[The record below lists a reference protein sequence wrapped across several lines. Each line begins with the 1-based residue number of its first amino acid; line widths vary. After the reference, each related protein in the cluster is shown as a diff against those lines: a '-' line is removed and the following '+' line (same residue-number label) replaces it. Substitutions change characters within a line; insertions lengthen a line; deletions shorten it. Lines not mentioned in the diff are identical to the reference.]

1 MAGER
6 NLTQSYSLTINSNMA
21 KFKEPVRQSDFM
33 SGMVSDVSKNIIPE
47 NSVAL
52 AVNLDFDETL
62 GAAVVRPGSTLI
74 GSQLVSGKTIL
85 GLHQHND
92 PKNASNNILL
102 AVVNVISD
110 ATSTIKNV
118 ATGVDVSIGLTADE
132 KVRFLSFGGETVA
145 INGVMAPQAWDNTNW
160 ITTAGVFDLGDWPAA
175 ESSLVT
181 EFLDRI
187 YTNDETVPYRVN
199 YSGLFNG
206 TAIAWEGDYIDI
218 EPEDGGGKITAFGKV
233 PGYILFFKERSLHRW
248 NYNSA
253 FPESLVQV
261 GTPTQESVVES
272 GGLVFFYSNSSDDAR
287 GFYVTNGGRP
297 QSISQDTSR
306 TVNKFV
312 QAIDPANESNIAA
325 FATDRTIGWS
335 VGDLEVEGETY
346 KNVVF
351 RYNRVL
357 NQWSIR
363 TYPTEFKVFSQN
375 IDSGV
380 GHQVGGDDDGNVIKI
395 DDRAAYTDFGSAINY
410 QLRTHSNKYGRNT
423 LKTMTDEFFV
433 EGKHLNGL
441 GARVI
446 PNEDPSAAVNM
457 TKLSRVNPMLV
468 RVAISEKVI
477 GTSLAVELW
486 GTADGNRPEISE
498 IELTS
503 IDVKETYEQ

>member
-1 MAGER
+1 
-6 NLTQSYSLTINSNMA
+6 MA
-21 KFKEPVRQSDFM
+21 KLKQPIKQSDFM
-33 SGMVSDVSKNIIPE
+33 SGMITDVSKNITPK

-52 AVNLDFDETL
+52 AVNLDFDDIL
-62 GAAVVRPGSTLI
+62 GSAVVRPGSSLV
-74 GSQLVSGKTIL
+74 GSQLVAGKDVL
-85 GLHQHND
+85 GLHQHVD
-92 PKNASNNILL
+92 PTNASNNILFAAL
-102 AVVNVISD
+102 NVGLD
-110 ATSTIKNV
+110 ATATIKNV
-118 ATGVDVSIGLTADE
+118 ATGGDVVTDLTQGA
-132 KVRFLSFGGETVA
+132 KVRFLSYGGTTLA
-145 INGVMAPQAWDNTNW
+145 INGVDAPRAWNGTSW
-160 ITTAGVFDLGDWPAA
+160 ITTAGVFDLADWPGA

-181 EFLDRI
+181 EFLDRV

-199 YSGLFNG
+199 YSGIFDG
-206 TAIAWEGDYIDI
+206 TAVTWEGDYVDI
-218 EPEDGGGKITAFGKV
+218 EAEDGGGKITAFGKV

-261 GTPTQESVVES
+261 GTPSQESVVES

-287 GFYVTNGGRP
+287 GFYVSNGGRP

-312 QAIDPANESNIAA
+312 QAIDPANEANIAA

-363 TYPTEFKVFSQN
+363 SYPTEFKVFSQY

-380 GHQVGGDDDGNVIKI
+380 VHRVGGDDDGQVIKI

>member
-1 MAGER
+1 
-6 NLTQSYSLTINSNMA
+6 MA
-21 KFKEPVRQSDFM
+21 KLKQPIKQSDFM
-33 SGMVSDVSKNIIPE
+33 SGMITDVSKNITPK

-52 AVNLDFDETL
+52 AVNLDFDDIL
-62 GAAVVRPGSTLI
+62 GSAVVRPGSSLV
-74 GSQLVSGKTIL
+74 GSQLVAGKDVL
-85 GLHQHND
+85 GLHQHVD
-92 PKNASNNILL
+92 PTNASNNILFAAL
-102 AVVNVISD
+102 NVGLD
-110 ATSTIKNV
+110 ATATIKNV
-118 ATGVDVSIGLTADE
+118 ATGGDVVTDLTQGA
-132 KVRFLSFGGETVA
+132 KVRFLSYGGTTLA
-145 INGVMAPQAWDNTNW
+145 INGVDAPRAWNGTSW
-160 ITTAGVFDLGDWPAA
+160 ITTAGVFDLADWPGA

-181 EFLDRI
+181 EFLDRV

-199 YSGLFNG
+199 YSGIFDG
-206 TAIAWEGDYIDI
+206 TAVTWEGDYVDI
-218 EPEDGGGKITAFGKV
+218 ESEDGGGKITAFGKV

-261 GTPTQESVVES
+261 GTPSQESVVES

-287 GFYVTNGGRP
+287 GFYVSNGGRP

-312 QAIDPANESNIAA
+312 QAIDPANEANIAA

-363 TYPTEFKVFSQN
+363 SYPTEFKVFSQY

-380 GHQVGGDDDGNVIKI
+380 VHRVGGDDDGNVIKI

>member
-1 MAGER
+1 
-6 NLTQSYSLTINSNMA
+6 MA
-21 KFKEPVRQSDFM
+21 KLKQPIKQSDFM
-33 SGMVSDVSKNIIPE
+33 SGMITDVSKNITPK

-52 AVNLDFDETL
+52 AVNLDFDDIL
-62 GAAVVRPGSTLI
+62 GSAVVRPGSSLV
-74 GSQLVSGKTIL
+74 GSQLVAGKDVL
-85 GLHQHND
+85 GLHQHVD
-92 PKNASNNILL
+92 PTNASNNILFAAL
-102 AVVNVISD
+102 NVGLD
-110 ATSTIKNV
+110 ATATIKNV
-118 ATGVDVSIGLTADE
+118 ATGGDVVTDLTQGA
-132 KVRFLSFGGETVA
+132 KVRFLSYGGTTLA
-145 INGVMAPQAWDNTNW
+145 INGVDAPRAWNGTSW
-160 ITTAGVFDLGDWPAA
+160 ITTAGVFDLADWPGA

-181 EFLDRI
+181 EFLDRV

-199 YSGLFNG
+199 YSGIFDG
-206 TAIAWEGDYIDI
+206 TAVTWEGDYVDI
-218 EPEDGGGKITAFGKV
+218 EAEDGGGKITAFGKV

-261 GTPTQESVVES
+261 GTPSQESVVES

-287 GFYVTNGGRP
+287 GFYVSNGGRP

-312 QAIDPANESNIAA
+312 QAIDPANEANIAA

-363 TYPTEFKVFSQN
+363 SYPTEFKVFSQY

-380 GHQVGGDDDGNVIKI
+380 VHRVGGDDDGQVIKI

-446 PNEDPSAAVNM
+446 PNEDSSAAVNM

>member
-1 MAGER
+1 
-6 NLTQSYSLTINSNMA
+6 MA
-21 KFKEPVRQSDFM
+21 KLKQPIKQSDFM
-33 SGMVSDVSKNIIPE
+33 SGMITDVSKNITPK

-52 AVNLDFDETL
+52 AVNLDFDDIL
-62 GAAVVRPGSTLI
+62 GSAVVRPGSSLV
-74 GSQLVSGKTIL
+74 GSQLVAGKDVL
-85 GLHQHND
+85 GLHQHVD
-92 PKNASNNILL
+92 LTNASNNILFAAL
-102 AVVNVISD
+102 NVGLD
-110 ATSTIKNV
+110 ATATIKNV
-118 ATGVDVSIGLTADE
+118 ATGGDVVTDLTQGA
-132 KVRFLSFGGETVA
+132 KVRFLSYGGTTLA
-145 INGVMAPQAWDNTNW
+145 INGVDAPRAWNGTSW
-160 ITTAGVFDLGDWPAA
+160 ITTAGVFDLADWPGA

-181 EFLDRI
+181 EFLDRV

-199 YSGLFNG
+199 YSGIFDG
-206 TAIAWEGDYIDI
+206 TAVTWEGDYVDI
-218 EPEDGGGKITAFGKV
+218 EAEDGGGKITAFGKV

-261 GTPTQESVVES
+261 GTPSQESVVES

-287 GFYVTNGGRP
+287 GFYVSNGGRP

-312 QAIDPANESNIAA
+312 QAIDPANEANIAA

-363 TYPTEFKVFSQN
+363 SYPTEFKVFSQY

-380 GHQVGGDDDGNVIKI
+380 VHRVGGDDDGQVIKI

>member
-1 MAGER
+1 
-6 NLTQSYSLTINSNMA
+6 MA
-21 KFKEPVRQSDFM
+21 KLKQPIKQSDFM
-33 SGMVSDVSKNIIPE
+33 SGMITDVSKNITPK

-52 AVNLDFDETL
+52 AVNLDFDDIL
-62 GAAVVRPGSTLI
+62 GSAVVRPGSSLV
-74 GSQLVSGKTIL
+74 GSQLVAGKDVL
-85 GLHQHND
+85 GLHQHVD
-92 PKNASNNILL
+92 PTNASNNILFAAL
-102 AVVNVISD
+102 NVGLD
-110 ATSTIKNV
+110 ATATIKNV
-118 ATGVDVSIGLTADE
+118 ATGGDVVTDLTQGA
-132 KVRFLSFGGETVA
+132 KVRFLSYGGTTLA
-145 INGVMAPQAWDNTNW
+145 INGVDAPRAWNGTSW
-160 ITTAGVFDLGDWPAA
+160 ITTAGVFDLADWPGA

-181 EFLDRI
+181 EFLDRV

-199 YSGLFNG
+199 YSGIFDG
-206 TAIAWEGDYIDI
+206 TAVTWEGDYVDI
-218 EPEDGGGKITAFGKV
+218 EAEDGGGKITAFGKV

-261 GTPTQESVVES
+261 GTPSQESVVES

-287 GFYVTNGGRP
+287 GFYVSNGGRP

-312 QAIDPANESNIAA
+312 QAIDPANEANIAA

-363 TYPTEFKVFSQN
+363 SYPTEFKVFSQY

-380 GHQVGGDDDGNVIKI
+380 VHRVGGDDDGNVIKI

-446 PNEDPSAAVNM
+446 PNEDLSAAVNM

>member
-1 MAGER
+1 
-6 NLTQSYSLTINSNMA
+6 MA
-21 KFKEPVRQSDFM
+21 KLKQPIKQSDFM
-33 SGMVSDVSKNIIPE
+33 SGMITDVSKNITPK

-52 AVNLDFDETL
+52 AVNLDFDDIL
-62 GAAVVRPGSTLI
+62 GSAVVRPGSSLV
-74 GSQLVSGKTIL
+74 GSQLVAGKDVL
-85 GLHQHND
+85 GLHQHVD
-92 PKNASNNILL
+92 PTNASNNILFAAL
-102 AVVNVISD
+102 NVGLD
-110 ATSTIKNV
+110 ATATIKNV
-118 ATGVDVSIGLTADE
+118 ATGGDVVTDLTQGA
-132 KVRFLSFGGETVA
+132 KVRFLSYGGTTLA
-145 INGVMAPQAWDNTNW
+145 INGVDAPRAWNGTSW
-160 ITTAGVFDLGDWPAA
+160 ITTAGVFDLADWPGA

-181 EFLDRI
+181 EFLDRV

-199 YSGLFNG
+199 YSGIFDG
-206 TAIAWEGDYIDI
+206 TAVTWEGDYVDI
-218 EPEDGGGKITAFGKV
+218 ESEDGGGKITAFGKV

-261 GTPTQESVVES
+261 GTPSQESVVES

-287 GFYVTNGGRP
+287 GFYVSNGGRP

-312 QAIDPANESNIAA
+312 QAIDPANEANIAA

-363 TYPTEFKVFSQN
+363 SYPTEFKVFSQY

-380 GHQVGGDDDGNVIKI
+380 VHRVGGDDDGNLIKI

>member
-1 MAGER
+1 
-6 NLTQSYSLTINSNMA
+6 MA
-21 KFKEPVRQSDFM
+21 KLKQPIKQSDFM

-52 AVNLDFDETL
+52 AVNLDFDDIL
-62 GAAVVRPGSTLI
+62 GSAVVRPGSSLV
-74 GSQLVSGKTIL
+74 GSQLVAGKDVL
-85 GLHQHND
+85 GLHQHVD
-92 PKNASNNILL
+92 PTNASNNILFAAL
-102 AVVNVISD
+102 NVGLD
-110 ATSTIKNV
+110 ATATIKNV
-118 ATGVDVSIGLTADE
+118 ATGGDVVTDLTQGA
-132 KVRFLSFGGETVA
+132 KVRFLSYGGTTLA
-145 INGVMAPQAWDNTNW
+145 INGVDAPRAWNGTSW
-160 ITTAGVFDLGDWPAA
+160 ITTAGVFDLADWPGA

-181 EFLDRI
+181 EFLDRV

-199 YSGLFNG
+199 YSGIFDG
-206 TAIAWEGDYIDI
+206 TAVTWEGDYVDI
-218 EPEDGGGKITAFGKV
+218 EAEDGGGKITAFGKV

-261 GTPTQESVVES
+261 GTPSQESVVES

-287 GFYVTNGGRP
+287 GFYVSNGGRP

-312 QAIDPANESNIAA
+312 QAIDPANEANIAA

-363 TYPTEFKVFSQN
+363 SYPTEFKVFSQY

-380 GHQVGGDDDGNVIKI
+380 VHRVGGDDDGQVIKI

>member
-1 MAGER
+1 
-6 NLTQSYSLTINSNMA
+6 MA
-21 KFKEPVRQSDFM
+21 KLKQPIKQSDFM
-33 SGMVSDVSKNIIPE
+33 SGMITDVSKNITPK

-52 AVNLDFDETL
+52 AVNLDFDDIL
-62 GAAVVRPGSTLI
+62 GSAVVRPGSSLV
-74 GSQLVSGKTIL
+74 GSQLVAGKDVL
-85 GLHQHND
+85 GLHQHVD
-92 PKNASNNILL
+92 PTNASNNILFAAL
-102 AVVNVISD
+102 NVGLD
-110 ATSTIKNV
+110 ATATIKNV
-118 ATGVDVSIGLTADE
+118 ATGGDVVTDLTQGA
-132 KVRFLSFGGETVA
+132 KVRFLSYGGTTLA
-145 INGVMAPQAWDNTNW
+145 INGVDAPRAWNGTSW
-160 ITTAGVFDLGDWPAA
+160 ITTAGVFDLADWPGA

-181 EFLDRI
+181 EFLDRV

-199 YSGLFNG
+199 YSGIFDG
-206 TAIAWEGDYIDI
+206 TAVTWEGDYVDI
-218 EPEDGGGKITAFGKV
+218 ESEDGGGKITAFGKV

-261 GTPTQESVVES
+261 GTPSQESVVES

-287 GFYVTNGGRP
+287 GFYVSNGGRP

-312 QAIDPANESNIAA
+312 QAIDPANEANIAA

-363 TYPTEFKVFSQN
+363 SYPTEFKVFSQY

-380 GHQVGGDDDGNVIKI
+380 VHRVGGDDDGQVIKI
-395 DDRAAYTDFGSAINY
+395 DDRASYTDAGSAINY

>member
-1 MAGER
+1 
-6 NLTQSYSLTINSNMA
+6 MA
-21 KFKEPVRQSDFM
+21 KLKQPIKQSDFM
-33 SGMVSDVSKNIIPE
+33 SGMITDVSKNITPK

-52 AVNLDFDETL
+52 AVNLDFDDIL
-62 GAAVVRPGSTLI
+62 GSAVVRPGSSLV
-74 GSQLVSGKTIL
+74 GSQLVAGKDVL
-85 GLHQHND
+85 GLHQHVD
-92 PKNASNNILL
+92 PTNASNNILFAAL
-102 AVVNVISD
+102 NVGLD
-110 ATSTIKNV
+110 ATATIKNV
-118 ATGVDVSIGLTADE
+118 ATGGDVVTDLTQGA
-132 KVRFLSFGGETVA
+132 KVRFLSYGGTTLA
-145 INGVMAPQAWDNTNW
+145 INGVDAPRAWNGTSW
-160 ITTAGVFDLGDWPAA
+160 ITTAGVFDLADWPGA

-181 EFLDRI
+181 EFLDRV

-199 YSGLFNG
+199 YSGIFDG
-206 TAIAWEGDYIDI
+206 TAVTWEGDYVDI
-218 EPEDGGGKITAFGKV
+218 EAEDGGGKITAFGKV

-261 GTPTQESVVES
+261 GTPSQESVVES

-287 GFYVTNGGRP
+287 GFYVSNGGRP

-312 QAIDPANESNIAA
+312 QAIDPANEANIAA

-363 TYPTEFKVFSQN
+363 SYPTEFKVFSQY

-380 GHQVGGDDDGNVIKI
+380 VHRVGGDDDGNLIKI

>member
-1 MAGER
+1 
-6 NLTQSYSLTINSNMA
+6 MA
-21 KFKEPVRQSDFM
+21 KLKQPIKQSDFM
-33 SGMVSDVSKNIIPE
+33 SGMITDVSKNITPK

-52 AVNLDFDETL
+52 AVNLDFDDIL
-62 GAAVVRPGSTLI
+62 GSAVVRPGSSLV
-74 GSQLVSGKTIL
+74 GSQLVAGKDVL
-85 GLHQHND
+85 GLHQHVD
-92 PKNASNNILL
+92 PTNASNNILFAAL
-102 AVVNVISD
+102 NVGLD
-110 ATSTIKNV
+110 ATATIKNV
-118 ATGVDVSIGLTADE
+118 ATGGDVVTDLTQGA
-132 KVRFLSFGGETVA
+132 KVRFLSYGGTTLA
-145 INGVMAPQAWDNTNW
+145 INGVDAPRAWNGTSW
-160 ITTAGVFDLGDWPAA
+160 ITTAGVFDLADWPGA

-181 EFLDRI
+181 EFLDRV

-199 YSGLFNG
+199 YSGIFDG
-206 TAIAWEGDYIDI
+206 TAVTWEGDYVDI
-218 EPEDGGGKITAFGKV
+218 EAEDGGGKITAFGKV

-261 GTPTQESVVES
+261 GTPSQESVVES

-287 GFYVTNGGRP
+287 GFYVSNGGRP

-312 QAIDPANESNIAA
+312 QAIDPANEANIAA

-363 TYPTEFKVFSQN
+363 SYPTEFKVFSQY

-380 GHQVGGDDDGNVIKI
+380 VHRVGGDDDGNVIKI

-446 PNEDPSAAVNM
+446 PNEDLSAAVNM
-457 TKLSRVNPMLV
+457 TKLSRVNPMLA
-468 RVAISEKVI
+468 RIAISDKVI

>member
-1 MAGER
+1 
-6 NLTQSYSLTINSNMA
+6 MA
-21 KFKEPVRQSDFM
+21 KLKQPIKQSDFM
-33 SGMVSDVSKNIIPE
+33 SGMITDVSKNITPK

-52 AVNLDFDETL
+52 AVNLDFDDIL
-62 GAAVVRPGSTLI
+62 GSAVVRPGSSLV
-74 GSQLVSGKTIL
+74 GSQLVAGKDVL
-85 GLHQHND
+85 GLHQHVD
-92 PKNASNNILL
+92 PTNASNNILFAAL
-102 AVVNVISD
+102 NVGLD
-110 ATSTIKNV
+110 ATATIKNV
-118 ATGVDVSIGLTADE
+118 ATGGDVVTDLTQGA
-132 KVRFLSFGGETVA
+132 KVRFLSYGGTTLA
-145 INGVMAPQAWDNTNW
+145 INGVDAPRAWNGTSW
-160 ITTAGVFDLGDWPAA
+160 ITTAGVFDLADWPGA

-181 EFLDRI
+181 EFLDRV

-199 YSGLFNG
+199 YSGIFDG
-206 TAIAWEGDYIDI
+206 TAVTWEGDYVDI
-218 EPEDGGGKITAFGKV
+218 EAEDGGGKITAFGKV

-261 GTPTQESVVES
+261 GTPSQESVVES

-287 GFYVTNGGRP
+287 GFYVSNGGRP

-312 QAIDPANESNIAA
+312 QAIDPANEANIAA

-363 TYPTEFKVFSQN
+363 SYPTEFKVFSQY

-380 GHQVGGDDDGNVIKI
+380 VHRVGGDDDGNVIKI